1 MTDIKYTVVMKKKKI
16 NGELYILVPQK
27 LIKGTLDTT
36 NGNYFYAEDKE
47 TFYDFSESSSITNP
61 QVEEL
66 VAYTI
71 SENYLLQKYPNVDIE
86 EAKKDYFKRID
97 SAVNIAFYLQN
108 INATGIIPLRIHGM
122 INKLNNIQIDAD
134 QKIEMD
140 LFSDFSTLP
149 ADQYGYPLSPYEL
162 EQMNYQYDMTS
173 ERESLDDMTSEE
185 GYLDDILEKLLKI
198 EDVGIIHEVLQK
210 IYDGEENLQK
220 IMAPLSLA
228 NMIQE
233 AKDTSFNTITIS
245 DIFSNSCNQILSTN
259 DKKKMIEMIN
269 QTSDLFTTIYCQFHD
284 NISVKGQPEVET
296 SCDYLEIL
304 TEQYKKLVEE
314 NHGVDTI
321 HKKIKKLKKQEM
333 DNVKAIQKN
342 YQAVLRNAPVKKEEK
357 NTVNK
362 ESSIINVAEAKEY
375 LDERIIGQENAKQRI
390 ISAIWNKQIA
400 NEIQVDLPSYCLL
413 VGPTGSGKTLLAKT
427 IAEYLEIPS
436 IIFDTTQLTT
446 TGYVGDS
453 ITDSLTRL
461 LSEANHDVKKAEQ
474 GIIIFDEIDKKGSDS
489 NKDIAGKGA
498 LNALLPYLDG
508 RTYYLQVNEK
518 QIPFKTDKLIIM
530 ATGSFAEAIQMKQHK
545 NYSSTSVGFTTE
557 TENNTPSVE
566 LTSEDLIEYGGIP
579 KELVARI
586 PVIVMLEAH
595 TKDSLKEILCR
606 KNISPLY
613 KNKEALHYA
622 NVFFE
627 WTDDY
632 VEKVASKA
640 LELGY
645 GARSLNS
652 IVENTIMKAKWK
664 VLSDMHDYSGFMV
677 TGDTVDDPENAIL
690 YGYKGDDY
698 QLKTILEEKKEK
710 AKQYKITAKKRY

>member
-1 MTDIKYTVVMKKKKI
+1 MTDTKYTVVMKKKKI
-16 NGELYILVPQK
+16 NSEFYILVPEK
-27 LIKGTLDTT
+27 LVEGTLSTIKGNFFYTT
-36 NGNYFYAEDKE
+36 DQEV
-47 TFYDFSESSSITNP
+47 FYDISESTAINNP
-61 QVEEL
+61 QIEEL
-66 VAYTI
+66 AAYTI
-71 SENYLLQKYPNVDIE
+71 SKDYLLQKYPNVDIE

-97 SAVNIAFYLQN
+97 SAINIAFYLQN
-108 INATGIIPLRIHGM
+108 VDAAGIIPLRIQGM
-122 INKLNNIQIDAD
+122 VNKLNNMQIEAG

-140 LFSDFSTLP
+140 LFSDVSTLP

-162 EQMNYQYDMTS
+162 EQMNYHYDMTS
-173 ERESLDDMTSEE
+173 EKS
-185 GYLDDILEKLLKI
+185 YLDDILEKLLKI

-245 DIFSNSCNQILSTN
+245 DIFSNSCSQILSTN
-259 DKKKMIEMIN
+259 DKKKMIEIIN
-269 QTSDLFTTIYCQFHD
+269 QTSDFFTTIYCQFHD

-314 NHGVDTI
+314 NKGVDTI

-333 DNVKAIQKN
+333 DNVKAVQKN
-342 YQAVLRNAPVKKEEK
+342 YQAVLRNSSVKKEEK

-390 ISAIWNKQIA
+390 ISAVWNKQIA

-586 PVIVMLEAH
+586 PVIVTLEAH

-645 GARSLNS
+645 GARSLNN
-652 IVENTIMKAKWK
+652 IVENTIMKAKWE
-664 VLSDMHDYSGFMV
+664 VLSNMHDYSGFMV
-677 TGDTVDDPENAIL
+677 TSDTVDDPENAFL

>member
-1 MTDIKYTVVMKKKKI
+1 MTDTKYAVVMKKEKI

-36 NGNYFYAEDKE
+36 NGIYFYTEDKE

-86 EAKKDYFKRID
+86 EAKKDYFERID
-97 SAVNIAFYLQN
+97 SALNIAFYLQN
-108 INATGIIPLRIHGM
+108 VDATGIIPLRIQGT
-122 INKLNNIQIDAD
+122 IDKLNNIQAEAG
-134 QKIEMD
+134 QKNEMD

-173 ERESLDDMTSEE
+173 EKS
-185 GYLDDILEKLLKI
+185 YLDDILEKLLKI

-245 DIFSNSCNQILSTN
+245 DIFSNSCSQILSTN
-259 DKKKMIEMIN
+259 DKKKMIEIIN
-269 QTSDLFTTIYCQFHD
+269 QTSDFFTTIYCQFHD

-314 NHGVDTI
+314 NKGVDTI

-333 DNVKAIQKN
+333 DNVKAVQKN
-342 YQAVLRNAPVKKEEK
+342 YQAVLRNSPVKKEEK

-390 ISAIWNKQIA
+390 ISAVWNKQIA

-427 IAEYLEIPS
+427 IAEYLGIPS

-530 ATGSFAEAIQMKQHK
+530 ATGSFAEAMQMKQHK

-586 PVIVMLEAH
+586 PVIVTLEAH

-613 KNKEALHYA
+613 KNKEYIMLMY
-622 NVFFE
+622 
-627 WTDDY
+627 
-632 VEKVASKA
+632 
-640 LELGY
+640 
-645 GARSLNS
+645 SLNGLM
-652 IVENTIMKAKWK
+652 IT
-664 VLSDMHDYSGFMV
+664 
-677 TGDTVDDPENAIL
+677 
-690 YGYKGDDY
+690 
-698 QLKTILEEKKEK
+698 LKKLLP
-710 AKQYKITAKKRY
+710 RL

>member
-16 NGELYILVPQK
+16 NSEFYILVPEK
-27 LIKGTLDTT
+27 LVEGTLSTIKGNFFYTT
-36 NGNYFYAEDKE
+36 DQEV
-47 TFYDFSESSSITNP
+47 FYDISESTAINNP
-61 QVEEL
+61 QIEEL
-66 VAYTI
+66 AAYTI
-71 SENYLLQKYPNVDIE
+71 SKDYLLQKYPNVDIE

-97 SAVNIAFYLQN
+97 SAINIAFYLQN
-108 INATGIIPLRIHGM
+108 VDAAGIIPLRIQGM
-122 INKLNNIQIDAD
+122 VNKLNNMQIEAG

-140 LFSDFSTLP
+140 LFSDVSTLP

-162 EQMNYQYDMTS
+162 EQMNYHYDMTS
-173 ERESLDDMTSEE
+173 EES
-185 GYLDDILEKLLKI
+185 YLDDILEKLLKI
-198 EDVGIIHEVLQK
+198 EDVGIIHQVLQK
-210 IYDGEENLQK
+210 IYDGEEDLQK
-220 IMAPLSLA
+220 IMALLSLA

-342 YQAVLRNAPVKKEEK
+342 YQAVLRNSPVKKEEK

-390 ISAIWNKQIA
+390 ISAVWNKQIA

-557 TENNTPSVE
+557 TENNTPLVE

-586 PVIVMLEAH
+586 PVIVTLEAH

-645 GARSLNS
+645 GARSLNN
-652 IVENTIMKAKWK
+652 IVENTIMKAKWE
-664 VLSDMHDYSGFMV
+664 VLSNMHDYSGFMV
-677 TGDTVDDPENAIL
+677 TSDTVDDPENAFL

>member
-1 MTDIKYTVVMKKKKI
+1 MKNTKKKEKMKKKKI
-16 NGELYILVPQK
+16 NSEFYILVPEK
-27 LIKGTLDTT
+27 LVEGTLSTIKGNFFYTT
-36 NGNYFYAEDKE
+36 DQEV
-47 TFYDFSESSSITNP
+47 FYDISESTAINNP
-61 QVEEL
+61 QIEEL
-66 VAYTI
+66 AAYTI
-71 SENYLLQKYPNVDIE
+71 SKDYLLQKYPNVDIE

-97 SAVNIAFYLQN
+97 SAINIAFYLQN
-108 INATGIIPLRIHGM
+108 VDAAGIIPLRIQGM
-122 INKLNNIQIDAD
+122 VNKLNNMQIEAG

-140 LFSDFSTLP
+140 LFSDVSTLP

-173 ERESLDDMTSEE
+173 EKS
-185 GYLDDILEKLLKI
+185 YLDDILEKLLKI

-245 DIFSNSCNQILSTN
+245 DIFSNSCSQILSTN
-259 DKKKMIEMIN
+259 DKKKMIEIIN
-269 QTSDLFTTIYCQFHD
+269 QTSDFFTTIYCQFHD

-314 NHGVDTI
+314 NKGVDTI

-333 DNVKAIQKN
+333 DNVKAVQKN
-342 YQAVLRNAPVKKEEK
+342 YQAVLRNSPVKKEEK

-390 ISAIWNKQIA
+390 ISAVWNKQIA

-586 PVIVMLEAH
+586 PVIVTLEAH

-645 GARSLNS
+645 GARSLNN
-652 IVENTIMKAKWK
+652 IVENTIMKAKWE
-664 VLSDMHDYSGFMV
+664 VLSNMHDYSGFMV
-677 TGDTVDDPENAIL
+677 TSDTVDDPENAFL